1 MSKVV
6 QERADISAAMQA
18 ASAADRGG
26 TNVARDQCVWL
37 SRTLAS
43 INQRDVLVERMTA
56 NVRKEGVARNLVGFH
71 NINVFSLY
79 QLAQVSLS
87 CSPWFCMAWRVVGAA
102 EGKLAA
108 QLQGGGADA
117 ARQQ

>member
-1 MSKVV
+1 
-6 QERADISAAMQA
+6 
-18 ASAADRGG
+18 
-26 TNVARDQCVWL
+26 
-37 SRTLAS
+37 
-43 INQRDVLVERMTA
+43 
-56 NVRKEGVARNLVGFH
+56 LVGFH